1 MTVFDHLDK
10 KLENYSKRKLLNLI
24 SNFLS
29 ETKYRSE
36 LERVYYEECQTS
48 NTLKPSSSNYIFSR
62 SSYILKMDFFQL
74 SQKHPNFMEQFEN
87 WFQKKIS
94 EIEYLESKKLDSTIS
109 GKQKETISAVL
120 KELEFSLGLK

>member
-1 MTVFDHLDK
+1 MTVFDYLDK

-24 SNFLS
+24 SNFLG

-36 LERVYYEECQTS
+36 LERVYYEECQSS
-48 NTLKPSSSNYIFSR
+48 NTLKPSSSNYIFSL
-62 SSYILKMDFFQL
+62 SSYILKMDFYQL

-94 EIEYLESKKLDSTIS
+94 EIEYLESKKLDSKIS
-109 GKQKETISAVL
+109 SIQKETISAVL

>member
-1 MTVFDHLDK
+1 
-10 KLENYSKRKLLNLI
+10 
-24 SNFLS
+24 
-29 ETKYRSE
+29 
-36 LERVYYEECQTS
+36 
-48 NTLKPSSSNYIFSR
+48 
-62 SSYILKMDFFQL
+62 MDFYQL

-94 EIEYLESKKLDSTIS
+94 EIEYLKSIKLDLRTS

>member
-1 MTVFDHLDK
+1 
-10 KLENYSKRKLLNLI
+10 
-24 SNFLS
+24 
-29 ETKYRSE
+29 
-36 LERVYYEECQTS
+36 
-48 NTLKPSSSNYIFSR
+48 
-62 SSYILKMDFFQL
+62 MDFFQL

-94 EIEYLESKKLDSTIS
+94 EIEYLKSKKLDLRTS

>member
-1 MTVFDHLDK
+1 
-10 KLENYSKRKLLNLI
+10 
-24 SNFLS
+24 
-29 ETKYRSE
+29 
-36 LERVYYEECQTS
+36 
-48 NTLKPSSSNYIFSR
+48 
-62 SSYILKMDFFQL
+62 MDFFQL

>member
-1 MTVFDHLDK
+1 MTVFDYLDK

-36 LERVYYEECQTS
+36 LERVYYEECQSS
-48 NTLKPSSSNYIFSR
+48 NTVKPSSSNYIFSR
-62 SSYILKMDFFQL
+62 SSYILKMDFYQL

-87 WFQKKIS
+87 WFKKKIS

>member
-1 MTVFDHLDK
+1 
-10 KLENYSKRKLLNLI
+10 
-24 SNFLS
+24 
-29 ETKYRSE
+29 
-36 LERVYYEECQTS
+36 
-48 NTLKPSSSNYIFSR
+48 
-62 SSYILKMDFFQL
+62 MDFYQL

-94 EIEYLESKKLDSTIS
+94 EIEYLKSKKLDLRTS

>member
-1 MTVFDHLDK
+1 
-10 KLENYSKRKLLNLI
+10 
-24 SNFLS
+24 
-29 ETKYRSE
+29 
-36 LERVYYEECQTS
+36 
-48 NTLKPSSSNYIFSR
+48 
-62 SSYILKMDFFQL
+62 MDFYQL